1 MNFILLP
8 YVVLVIMILL
18 LIVVLKRNELIVR
31 AESVRYRKTLC
42 LNEEQNFHHINSECY
57 KFTSVCNSKKS
68 FDKLNLD
75 DYMKYIIEHNEKN
88 IASIINKVEDNN
100 DKYDSYCTD
109 LKSIPSVVS
118 LKQIQNYK
126 MTLKGFKRLEDRA
139 CENVKLKPRLKIHI
153 FLSAKYVSP
162 KGKNT
167 YEKHKEFSYD
177 KIQLMYYR
185 AKRSKMLKTELE
197 EQKKK
202 ERTKMT
208 DSLRYDIL
216 KRDDYR
222 CQICGVTAKE
232 GAKLHVDHIK
242 PISKG
247 GLTVPDN
254 LQTLCDRCNLGK
266 SDKYEE

>member
-8 YVVLVIMILL
+8 YVVLAMMILL

-42 LNEEQNFHHINSECY
+42 LNDEQNFHDINSECY

-75 DYMKYIIEHNEKN
+75 DYMRYIIEHNEKN
-88 IASIINKVEDNN
+88 IANIINEVEDNN
-100 DKYDSYCTD
+100 DKYDSYCSN
-109 LKSIPSVVS
+109 LKSIPSVVTP
-118 LKQIQNYK
+118 KQIYDYK

-139 CENVKLKPRLKIHI
+139 CASAMLQPRLKIHI
-153 FLSAKYVSP
+153 LLSAKYVSP

-167 YEKHKEFSYD
+167 YEKHRVYSYD
-177 KIQLMYYR
+177 KIQLLYYR
-185 AKRSKMLKTELE
+185 ARRNKELKESFE

-202 ERTKMT
+202 ERMKMT

-216 KRDDYR
+216 KRDDYS
-222 CQICGVTAKE
+222 
-232 GAKLHVDHIK
+232 L
-242 PISKG
+242 
-247 GLTVPDN
+247 
-254 LQTLCDRCNLGK
+254 
-266 SDKYEE
+266 